1 MGTMSYLER
10 SMARSTPAAVAHETA
25 CSEERPPK
33 TMATRGRRLDE
44 AGWGWSVVISR
55 DSIPTHGCR
64 SYAGEVGT
72 EADPQHRHV
81 DTFLVSAGR
90 PQRSPGASVNVP
102 VELTS
107 TYAAD
112 GSVNYARSGNPTW
125 NAFEEALGGLE
136 GGRALVHASGM
147 GAISAALSLVSAGGT
162 VVAPD
167 TTYNGTGDLLVAH
180 EKAGGTVVRVHA
192 TDTTGFLAGL
202 ESADLLWL
210 ESPTNPLMDVTDLDV
225 VLARSRELGVTSVV
239 DNTLSTP
246 LLCRPL
252 ELGADVVVHSVTKYL
267 SGHSDVVLGATVV
280 ADTDRGREVGERLLR
295 HRTLHGAIAG
305 PMEVFLAL
313 RGLRT
318 LAVRFE
324 RASASAAE
332 LARRLDGH
340 PSVTRVRYPGAGA
353 ILSIDVAGDA
363 EAAERVC
370 GATRLWL
377 HSTSLGGVESQVER
391 RRRHPSESEQ
401 VPVNLLRLSVGIEHV
416 DDLWADLEQALRS
429 V

>member
-1 MGTMSYLER
+1 
-10 SMARSTPAAVAHETA
+10 MASQ
-25 CSEERPPK
+25 
-33 TMATRGRRLDE
+33 
-44 AGWGWSVVISR
+44 
-55 DSIPTHGCR
+55 
-64 SYAGEVGT
+64 
-72 EADPQHRHV
+72 ADPQHLHV
-81 DTFLVSAGR
+81 ETFVVASGR
-90 PQRSPGASVNVP
+90 PERSPGSSANVP

-112 GSVNYARSGNPTW
+112 GEVNYARSGNPTW
-125 NAFEEALGGLE
+125 NAFEVALGGLE
-136 GGRALVHASGM
+136 GGHALVHASGM
-147 GAISAALSLVSAGGT
+147 GAISAALSLLPAGGT

-180 EKAGGTVVRVHA
+180 EKAGGSVVRVHA
-192 TDTTGFLAGL
+192 TDTAGFLAAL

-210 ESPTNPLMDVTDLDV
+210 ESPTNPLMDVTELDV
-225 VLARSRELGVTSVV
+225 VLGRARELGVTSVV

-252 ELGADVVVHSVTKYL
+252 SLGADVVVHSVTKYL

-280 ADTDRGREVGERLLR
+280 ADTEPGRAIGERLFR

-318 LAVRFE
+318 LSVRFE

-332 LARRLDGH
+332 LARRLADH
-340 PSVTRVRYPGAGA
+340 PGVERVRYPGVGA
-353 ILSIDVAGDA
+353 ILSVDVAGDA
-363 EAAERVC
+363 DAAERVC
-370 GATRLWL
+370 SATRLWL

-401 VPVNLLRLSVGIEHV
+401 VPANLLRLSVGIEHV
-416 DDLWADLEQALRS
+416 DDLWADLDQALRA

>member
-1 MGTMSYLER
+1 MVR
-10 SMARSTPAAVAHETA
+10 
-25 CSEERPPK
+25 EED
-33 TMATRGRRLDE
+33 AQQLQVE
-44 AGWGWSVVISR
+44 
-55 DSIPTHGCR
+55 
-64 SYAGEVGT
+64 
-72 EADPQHRHV
+72 
-81 DTFLVSAGR
+81 TFLVASGR
-90 PQRSPGASVNVP
+90 PERSPGASVNVG

-112 GSVNYARSGNPTW
+112 GVVNYARSGNPTW

-136 GGRALVHASGM
+136 GGHALVHASGM
-147 GAISAALSLVSAGGT
+147 GAISAALSLVPAGGT

-180 EKAGGTVVRVHA
+180 EEAGGTVVRVHA
-192 TDTTGFLAGL
+192 TDTAGFLSAL

-210 ESPTNPLMDVTDLDV
+210 ESPTNPLMDVTELDV
-225 VLARSRELGVTSVV
+225 VLARSRELGITSVV

-252 ELGADVVVHSVTKYL
+252 ALGADVVVHSVTKYL

-280 ADTDRGREVGERLLR
+280 GDTERGRGLGERLRR

-305 PMEVFLAL
+305 PMEVYLAL

-324 RASASAAE
+324 RASANAAE
-332 LARRLDGH
+332 LADRLQGH
-340 PSVTRVRYPGAGA
+340 PGVARVRYPGAGA
-353 ILSIDVAGDA
+353 ILSVDVAGDA
-363 EAAERVC
+363 DAAERVC
-370 GATRLWL
+370 AATRLWL
-377 HSTSLGGVESQVER
+377 HSTSLGGVESQLER
-391 RRRHPSESEQ
+391 RRRHPSESTE
-401 VPVNLLRLSVGIEHV
+401 VPVSLLRLSVGIEHV
-416 DDLWADLEQALRS
+416 EDLWADLDQALRA

>member
-1 MGTMSYLER
+1 M
-10 SMARSTPAAVAHETA
+10 
-25 CSEERPPK
+25 
-33 TMATRGRRLDE
+33 
-44 AGWGWSVVISR
+44 
-55 DSIPTHGCR
+55 
-64 SYAGEVGT
+64 GT
-72 EADPQHRHV
+72 EADSQHLHV
-81 DTFLVSAGR
+81 DTFLVASGR
-90 PQRSPGASVNVP
+90 PERSPGSPANVA

-112 GSVNYARSGNPTW
+112 GPVNYARSGNPTW

-136 GGRALVHASGM
+136 GGHALVHASGM
-147 GAISAALSLVSAGGT
+147 GAISAALALVPAGGT

-192 TDTTGFLAGL
+192 TDTGGFVAAL

-210 ESPTNPLMDVTDLDV
+210 ESPTNPLMDVTELDV

-252 ELGADVVVHSVTKYL
+252 SLGADVVVHSVTKYL

-280 ADTDRGREVGERLLR
+280 ADTERGRAIGDRLRR

-318 LAVRFE
+318 LSVRFE

-332 LARRLDGH
+332 LARRLEGH
-340 PSVTRVRYPGAGA
+340 PAVERVRYPGSGA
-353 ILSIDVAGDA
+353 MVSIDVAGDA
-363 EAAERVC
+363 DAAERVC
-370 GATRLWL
+370 ASTRLWL
-377 HSTSLGGVESQVER
+377 HATSLGGVESQLER

-401 VPVNLLRLSVGIEHV
+401 VPVNLVRLSVGIEHV
-416 DDLWADLEQALRS
+416 DDLWADLAQALDHA
-429 V
+429 

>member
-1 MGTMSYLER
+1 M
-10 SMARSTPAAVAHETA
+10 
-25 CSEERPPK
+25 
-33 TMATRGRRLDE
+33 
-44 AGWGWSVVISR
+44 
-55 DSIPTHGCR
+55 
-64 SYAGEVGT
+64 GT
-72 EADPQHRHV
+72 EAEPGRLHV

-90 PQRSPGASVNVP
+90 PEGAPGASVNVP
-102 VELTS
+102 VELKS
-107 TYAAD
+107 SYAAD
-112 GSVNYARSGNPTW
+112 GAVSYARSGNPTW
-125 NAFEEALGGLE
+125 HAFEAALGGLE

-147 GAISAALSLVSAGGT
+147 GAISAALSLVDARGT

-167 TTYNGTGDLLVAH
+167 QTYNGTSDLLAAF
-180 EKAGGTVVRVHA
+180 EKAGGTVVRLHA
-192 TDTTGFLAGL
+192 TDTAGFLRAL

-210 ESPTNPLMDVTDLDV
+210 ESPTNPLMDVIELDV

-252 ELGADVVVHSVTKYL
+252 ELGADVALHSVTKYL

-280 ADTDRGREVGERLLR
+280 ADTDRGKALGELLLR

-305 PMEVFLAL
+305 PLEVYLAL

-318 LAVRFE
+318 LGVRFE
-324 RASASAAE
+324 RACANAAV
-332 LARRLDGH
+332 LARRLANH
-340 PSVTRVRYPGAGA
+340 PGVARVRYPGTGA
-353 ILSIDVAGDA
+353 ILSIDVAGDL

-370 GATRLWL
+370 DATRLWL
-377 HSTSLGGVESQVER
+377 HSTSLGGVESQIER

-401 VPVNLLRLSVGIEHV
+401 VPDNLLRLSVGIEHV
-416 DDLWADLEQALRS
+416 EDLWADLDQALRN